1 MLTTGPRVLVM
12 RPKSAGLRTAARLA
26 AIGCEAVT
34 APILHIEPTEMSVPA
49 GPFDAV
55 SVTSAAALYR
65 VAQLPNAMKALP
77 LLAVGERTALL
88 AQEAGFTDV
97 HAAEG
102 ERHSLAA
109 LARQLFAGRARARL
123 LLALGRDHKAD
134 TVALLEDAGIEPVT
148 WIVYAAQAFETLPEN
163 AHMAIE
169 AGQIDVV
176 LHYSRRSA
184 TIACALVEQAGLWPA
199 FARLTHCV
207 LSKDVAA
214 PLIERGVKSILTADR
229 PHEDAMLTLFT
240 TIGRSQGSP

>member
-12 RPKSAGLRTAARLA
+12 RPKAAGLRTAARLS
-26 AIGCEAVT
+26 AIGAEAVT
-34 APILHIEPTEMSVPA
+34 APILYIEPTETPVPA

-65 VAQLPNAMKALP
+65 VAQLPDAMKALP
-77 LLAVGERTALL
+77 MLAVGERTALL
-88 AQEAGFTDV
+88 AQEVGFTDV

-109 LARQLFAGRARARL
+109 LARQLFAGRKHARL

-134 TVALLEDAGIEPVT
+134 TVALLQAAGIDPVT
-148 WIVYAAQAFETLPEN
+148 WIAYAAQAFEALPDN
-163 AHMAIE
+163 ARIALE

-184 TIACALVEQAGLWPA
+184 TIACALVEQAGLWPI

-207 LSKDVAA
+207 LSEDVAV
-214 PLIERGVKSILTADR
+214 PLTERGVERILTADR
-229 PHEDAMLTLFT
+229 PHEDAMLTFFT
-240 TIGRSQGSP
+240 TIGHP